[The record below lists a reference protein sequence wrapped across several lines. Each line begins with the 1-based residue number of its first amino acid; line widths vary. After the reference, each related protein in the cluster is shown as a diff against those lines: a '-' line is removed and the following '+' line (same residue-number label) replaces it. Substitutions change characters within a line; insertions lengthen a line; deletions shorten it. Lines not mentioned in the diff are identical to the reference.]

1 MKKGIETEYY
11 YFRQRSPEKIYVSK
25 AFPFFHYKGVITTE
39 KRFIKK
45 VFDKENGSEFV
56 EVNGEIVLKDVKIL
70 GYQVSAVVYS
80 HKDTNLMEFTLQR
93 FIKVDGNKIQPTKEA
108 SFSFTQDEFTA
119 LLKLLSDLKFLDFS
133 NKERFVVEGK
143 NIPNNKILLNLTKNP
158 IPTKSFS

>member
-1 MKKGIETEYY
+1 MKKDIETEYY

-70 GYQVSAVVYS
+70 GYQVSAIVYS

-93 FIKVDGNKIQPTKEA
+93 FVKVDGNKIQPTKET

-133 NKERFVVEGK
+133 NKERFVIRK
-143 NIPNNKILLNLTKNP
+143 RSHTRDIKK
-158 IPTKSFS
+158 